1 MATFRKKPINATKS
15 LKSLHNQGLFLKR
28 LGVLLLEGFSI
39 KKALQFLKTISDIE
53 IERWILAIESGM
65 EAGNEFHYELKQLGF
80 SEQVCSQIY
89 FSVVHGNFGETIYHC
104 GEQIINEMDR
114 KKKMQQLL
122 SYPVMLVIFI
132 IGMLFA
138 MRYILLPHIRQIT
151 TSNTDHLGL
160 GTKLVMQLIDWSP
173 IIIVGSVIVIILAIL
188 GVRAYLAKRTPLER
202 QLFLTQLP
210 VVGRLLQLA
219 RSQYLSYEWGQLI
232 KHGVSIREIIRI
244 MKQDE
249 NSLFLQELADN
260 MEAQMLTG
268 KSFYEVIL
276 SYEFLKEEL
285 AQIIQHGEVSSDLGK
300 ELMLY
305 ANQCEED
312 LKLKVERLMSF
323 VQPVVFIGV
332 AVMIVAIYAALL
344 LPTFSLMEGLR

>member
-1 MATFRKKPINATKS
+1 M
-15 LKSLHNQGLFLKR
+15 
-28 LGVLLLEGFSI
+28 
-39 KKALQFLKTISDIE
+39 
-53 IERWILAIESGM
+53 
-65 EAGNEFHYELKQLGF
+65 
-80 SEQVCSQIY
+80 
-89 FSVVHGNFGETIYHC
+89 
-104 GEQIINEMDR
+104 
-114 KKKMQQLL
+114 
-122 SYPVMLVIFI
+122 
-132 IGMLFA
+132 
-138 MRYILLPHIRQIT
+138 
-151 TSNTDHLGL
+151 
-160 GTKLVMQLIDWSP
+160 
-173 IIIVGSVIVIILAIL
+173 
-188 GVRAYLAKRTPLER
+188 
-202 QLFLTQLP
+202 
-210 VVGRLLQLA
+210 
-219 RSQYLSYEWGQLI
+219 SYEWGQLI

-249 NSLFLQELADN
+249 NSLFLQELANN
-260 MEAQMLTG
+260 MEEQMLMG

-344 LPTFSLMEGLR
+344 LPTFSLMEGLG

>member
-1 MATFRKKPINATKS
+1 
-15 LKSLHNQGLFLKR
+15 
-28 LGVLLLEGFSI
+28 
-39 KKALQFLKTISDIE
+39 
-53 IERWILAIESGM
+53 
-65 EAGNEFHYELKQLGF
+65 
-80 SEQVCSQIY
+80 
-89 FSVVHGNFGETIYHC
+89 
-104 GEQIINEMDR
+104 
-114 KKKMQQLL
+114 MQQLL

-188 GVRAYLAKRTPLER
+188 GVRAYLSKRTPLER

-344 LPTFSLMEGLR
+344 LPTFSLMEGLG